1 MIFKGVGTFVIAPL
15 ANFWFEAYGWRGA
28 LRCLAGLCLACSLCG
43 VAMFPGKQGLPTG
56 NNSNHNSHNS
66 TTSGTE
72 GCLALLLGEQ
82 MASSPLLLAFLL
94 VAIADCLAFT
104 GVFIPYT
111 YLPISSHH
119 HHHYH
124 PHHHHIIIILRC
136 LHPLHVPAQRCQ
148 LRRSNS
154 FRFLWSLPRILDRG
168 ECSPKICFS

>member
-43 VAMFPGKQGLPTG
+43 VAMFPGKQGLPNG
-56 NNSNHNSHNS
+56 NNNNNNNSHNS

-72 GCLALLLGEQ
+72 GCLALLLGDQ
-82 MASSPLLLAFLL
+82 MTSSPLLLAFLL

-111 YLPISSHH
+111 YL
-119 HHHYH
+119 
-124 PHHHHIIIILRC
+124 
-136 LHPLHVPAQRCQ
+136 Q
-148 LRRSNS
+148 
-154 FRFLWSLPRILDRG
+154 
-168 ECSPKICFS
+168 PKITKIPKNDQK

>member
-43 VAMFPGKQGLPTG
+43 VAMFPGKQGIPTG
-56 NNSNHNSHNS
+56 NNNNNNNHNNS

-111 YLPISSHH
+111 YLPSAASSAVPIASASFGASLISL
-119 HHHYH
+119 
-124 PHHHHIIIILRC
+124 IG
-136 LHPLHVPAQRCQ
+136 V
-148 LRRSNS
+148 N
-154 FRFLWSLPRILDRG
+154 D
-168 ECSPKICFS
+168 

>member
-43 VAMFPGKQGLPTG
+43 VAMFPGKQGLPNG
-56 NNSNHNSHNS
+56 NNNNNSHNNS

-82 MASSPLLLAFLL
+82 MASSPLLPAFLL

-111 YLPISSHH
+111 YLPSAASVALPTASASFGASLISLIGVNEYQKFVFFPKDCCPSSHKG
-119 HHHYH
+119 
-124 PHHHHIIIILRC
+124 R
-136 LHPLHVPAQRCQ
+136 
-148 LRRSNS
+148 
-154 FRFLWSLPRILDRG
+154 
-168 ECSPKICFS
+168 

>member
-1 MIFKGVGTFVIAPL
+1 MIFKGVGTFVIMIFKGVGTFVIAPL

-56 NNSNHNSHNS
+56 NNNNS

-72 GCLALLLGEQ
+72 GWLALLLGEQ

-111 YLPISSHH
+111 
-119 HHHYH
+119 
-124 PHHHHIIIILRC
+124 
-136 LHPLHVPAQRCQ
+136 
-148 LRRSNS
+148 
-154 FRFLWSLPRILDRG
+154 
-168 ECSPKICFS
+168 